1 MYISGLVGGLQGAK
15 TSKGI
20 DHCDKNI
27 SQIFHLIFSLR
38 KGGGKGKRI
47 CVLGASGGVGST
59 AVQIAKAEG
68 MHITATCSTNS
79 VQMVKD
85 LGADYVIDYRKDDL
99 NEKFRGLTF
108 DIILDAAGQGPSYAT
123 KFPWKFGQYITLE
136 PPILNNTDSSGL
148 IIGSIKSAF
157 ELLQNNIQTI
167 YGYKGLLKW
176 GFFIPAAH
184 GIEYLRRQ
192 VETGKIKPIT
202 DTVYSLNSTKEAF
215 QRVAD
220 GHLRGKIIINV
231 K

>member
-27 SQIFHLIFSLR
+27 SQIFHPIFSLR

-108 DIILDAAGQGPSYAT
+108 DIILDAAGQV
-123 KFPWKFGQYITLE
+123 I
-136 PPILNNTDSSGL
+136 
-148 IIGSIKSAF
+148 
-157 ELLQNNIQTI
+157 
-167 YGYKGLLKW
+167 
-176 GFFIPAAH
+176 
-184 GIEYLRRQ
+184 
-192 VETGKIKPIT
+192 
-202 DTVYSLNSTKEAF
+202 
-215 QRVAD
+215 
-220 GHLRGKIIINV
+220 
-231 K
+231 

>member
-1 MYISGLVGGLQGAK
+1 
-15 TSKGI
+15 
-20 DHCDKNI
+20 
-27 SQIFHLIFSLR
+27 
-38 KGGGKGKRI
+38 
-47 CVLGASGGVGST
+47 
-59 AVQIAKAEG
+59 

-99 NEKFRGLTF
+99 NEKFRGLSF
-108 DIILDAAGQGPSYAT
+108 DIILDAAGQGPEYAT

-202 DTVYSLNSTKEAF
+202 DTVYSLNSTKEAY